1 MSSEAVYVDKKS
13 DIPLFGVDFIGVI
26 DRGTNVIELKPI
38 TLCNLKC
45 KYCFVSAGDYQTNFV
60 VDSTYLIEK
69 VKEIIEIKGNHD
81 IEIHIAPYGESL
93 LYTELYDLIRTLWT
107 INGITTI
114 SMQSNGLLISEDVIK
129 KLEQVSLT
137 RINISVN
144 TFNPE
149 KANFLCDCINYNTE
163 KLKANIERL
172 LRSEINV
179 LLAPVWFPGENDD
192 DIEEIIEY
200 VKNLRLE
207 GFSEKKIQIGI
218 QKYLI
223 YRTGRKLKKIRPK
236 SWDYFYKQLSNL
248 EKKFKIK
255 LKLGP
260 LDFGIHKRTSATM
273 PNVRKN
279 DILNL
284 IIISRG
290 RWERECIGKLDHNT
304 GIKILLKKPL
314 TFSED
319 LIGKK
324 IKVKVIKANYKDNI
338 VTASFPI

>member
-163 KLKANIERL
+163 KEKGNF
-172 LRSEINV
+172 
-179 LLAPVWFPGENDD
+179 VWFLKSDTLQLVHPAKEATA
-192 DIEEIIEY
+192 DI
-200 VKNLRLE
+200 KN
-207 GFSEKKIQIGI
+207 
-218 QKYLI
+218 Y
-223 YRTGRKLKKIRPK
+223 
-236 SWDYFYKQLSNL
+236 
-248 EKKFKIK
+248 
-255 LKLGP
+255 
-260 LDFGIHKRTSATM
+260 
-273 PNVRKN
+273 
-279 DILNL
+279 
-284 IIISRG
+284 
-290 RWERECIGKLDHNT
+290 
-304 GIKILLKKPL
+304 
-314 TFSED
+314 
-319 LIGKK
+319 
-324 IKVKVIKANYKDNI
+324 
-338 VTASFPI
+338 